1 MVSISGV
8 GGAIIHDA
16 GEQSPI
22 AEQNTPLRARRRHAA
37 IDAARVCVLCGVSP
51 NYRATRFSRNAHMHA
66 LLRLSRIIDRLNER
80 IGKAVAWLGLAA
92 VIVCTANAIARYA
105 LNIGSN
111 AWLELQW
118 YFNSAVFLL
127 IAAYALKR
135 NEHVR
140 IDVLNGKLSHRA
152 QAWIDIVGGV
162 FMLLPTVV
170 IIGWYSWPSLVNSF
184 EISEYS
190 SDPGGLIRWPVRLLI
205 PVAFGLLGLQGVS
218 EIIKRFAFLRGLVP
232 ASEFEKPAHAT

>member
-1 MVSISGV
+1 
-8 GGAIIHDA
+8 
-16 GEQSPI
+16 
-22 AEQNTPLRARRRHAA
+22 
-37 IDAARVCVLCGVSP
+37 
-51 NYRATRFSRNAHMHA
+51 MHA
-66 LLRLSRIIDRLNER
+66 LLRLSRIIDDVNTR

-92 VIVCTANAIARYA
+92 VIVCTGNAVARYA
-105 LNIGSN
+105 LNTGSN

-127 IAAYALKR
+127 VASYALRR

-140 IDVLNGKLSHRA
+140 IDVISGKLSPRA
-152 QAWIDIVGGV
+152 QAWIDIFGGL

-184 EISEYS
+184 EIQEYS

-205 PVAFGLLGLQGVS
+205 PVAFGLLGLQGIS
-218 EIIKRFAFLRGLVP
+218 EIIKRFAFLKGLIP
-232 ASEFEKPAHAT
+232 ATEFEKKAHAA